1 LQTKMLAVGGTLK
14 AQAYPWSMANT
25 PKLIRRLRARLQAK
39 ATDVL
44 GSREKAIVWMQAP
57 NRALGGATPISVLD
71 TDTELGARA
80 AEEVLVR
87 IEFGVFS

>member
-1 LQTKMLAVGGTLK
+1 MVGGTSK
-14 AQAYPWSMANT
+14 DRAFPWEMVTT
-25 PKLIRRLRARLQAK
+25 PKLIRRRRARLQAK

-44 GSREKAIVWMQAP
+44 GSKEKAISLMQAP